1 MTSAHTFSNDQPQ
14 AQEFA
19 RALRRAMAHRGVNQ
33 KMLAAAMGA
42 NIGSVGHW
50 YRGNRLIT
58 PQNADRV
65 AEALDWPAGRA
76 LLLRLR
82 TKSCQMCG
90 ADFVDTWRMGKALYC
105 SRRCMN
111 RAGNL
116 RQRNARANDSLAR
129 LHREATF
136 SETLDAWCR
145 SCEPDGICK
154 TPECMWQTSELSRWP
169 LSRMTAPVLPVFV
182 KVRVVA

>member
-82 TKSCQMCG
+82 TKACADCG
-90 ADFVDTWRMGKALYC
+90 RDFVDTWRMGKALYC
-105 SRRCMN
+105 SKVCQN
-111 RAGNL
+111 RAHNL
-116 RQRNARANDSLAR
+116 RQRGGKAALSQRR
-129 LHREATF
+129 LSRETLF
-136 SETLDAWCR
+136 TETLDAFCR
-145 SCEPDGICK
+145 SCEPPGICH
-154 TPECMWQTSELSRWP
+154 TPECHWQVSKLSRWP